1 MAVYSIYDTAAKW
14 TDSLFNT
21 GGAIVTDMWCR
32 ANYGN
37 DPVMLARC
45 KGGSSMDAVLF
56 PKPPMP
62 ATVPPP
68 PLTST
73 GTSAIPYDRITDY
86 LIGRQSANQRVQ
98 TQNFFDTTAANADS
112 ITATNGVS
120 WWAIGGIALAAVI
133 LIKKL

>member
-1 MAVYSIYDTAAKW
+1 MAVYSIYDTAVSW

-45 KGGSSMDAVLF
+45 KGGSKMDATLY
-56 PKPPMP
+56 PPPPMP
-62 ATVPPP
+62 ATVPSP

-98 TQNFFDTTAANADS
+98 TQSFFDTTASAAES
-112 ITATNGVS
+112 IAARDGVN
-120 WWAIGGIALAAVI
+120 WWVIGGITLAALV